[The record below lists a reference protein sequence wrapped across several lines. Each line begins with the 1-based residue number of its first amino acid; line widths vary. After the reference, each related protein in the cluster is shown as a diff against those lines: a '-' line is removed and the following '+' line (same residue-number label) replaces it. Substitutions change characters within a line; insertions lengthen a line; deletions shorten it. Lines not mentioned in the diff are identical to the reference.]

1 MGEGI
6 FRRYSPSEANN
17 RANNVTLGGT
27 IPVHL
32 RPLPYDITSL
42 LPDAMAVGYI
52 SLILGILVW
61 DLKERLH
68 PSSYVFPAPP
78 TPVVLV

>member
-1 MGEGI
+1 MREGVL
-6 FRRYSPSEANN
+6 RRYSPSEANN

-27 IPVHL
+27 LSVHLL

-42 LPDAMAVGYI
+42 LPDAMA
-52 SLILGILVW
+52 
-61 DLKERLH
+61 LKERLH